1 MGKVDS
7 VGLIDQDKDYSL
19 TVGFQGVKGSFSE
32 EALIQHFGYGVD
44 MVNVEEFEDI
54 FIELKNNNIDYGVLP
69 IENSSTGGI
78 SEVYDLLNKYEFY
91 IVGEE
96 YVKVNHHLM
105 AIDGSSIEDIKE
117 VYSHSQAF
125 SQCSE
130 FLNGHTNWKL
140 IPYHN
145 TAKSAEHVKKS
156 NKKYM
161 AAIGSIRASKLYGLK
176 ILKYNINTNNYNSTR
191 FVIISKHMRQ
201 DKDCNKISAVLSLE
215 HRAGSLYNALRAFA
229 KNDINLLK
237 IESRPIKDRPW
248 QYIFYI
254 DFEGNLSNENAH
266 TAVELVKESC
276 LNFRLIGSYTKSEV
290 EKIE

>member
-1 MGKVDS
+1 MGKLNLTGS
-7 VGLIDQDKDYSL
+7 TDQDKSYSL

-32 EALIQHFGYGVD
+32 EALIQHFGSSID
-44 MVNVEEFEDI
+44 MVNVGEFEDI

-105 AIDGSSIEDIKE
+105 AVDGTNIEDIEE

-125 SQCSE
+125 SQCNE
-130 FLNGHTNWKL
+130 FLNKYTNWRL

-145 TAKSAEHVKKS
+145 TAKSAEHIKNS

-176 ILKYNINTNNYNSTR
+176 ILRHNINTNDYNSTR
-191 FVIISKHMRQ
+191 FVIISKHLRQ

-215 HRAGSLYNALRAFA
+215 HKAGSLYNALKAFA

-248 QYIFYI
+248 EYIFYI
-254 DFEGNLSNENAH
+254 DFEGNLNNENVYA
-266 TAVELVKESC
+266 AVKSVKESC
-276 LNFRLIGSYTKSEV
+276 LHFKLIGSYTKSEV
-290 EKIE
+290 VKIE